1 MSIRPRERLEDMAPL
16 QLRHFC
22 VNRLSKRTLF
32 YQVVGR
38 WLCDTAYS
46 LLFPKTVVR
55 GISVKCIRVCGTK
68 SLSSS
73 SFALSALWLRTCQV
87 NAHTIN
93 VGTRSLHPHFWTSA
107 GAAICASCAEST
119 SLFALSTRIRA
130 KSPPAHSSFAN
141 HSA

>member
-1 MSIRPRERLEDMAPL
+1 MAPL

-55 GISVKCIRVCGTK
+55 GISVKCICVWDK
-68 SLSSS
+68 VPQ
-73 SFALSALWLRTCQV
+73 FKFLRTVCPL
-87 NAHTIN
+87 ATDLP
-93 VGTRSLHPHFWTSA
+93 S
-107 GAAICASCAEST
+107 
-119 SLFALSTRIRA
+119 
-130 KSPPAHSSFAN
+130 
-141 HSA
+141 